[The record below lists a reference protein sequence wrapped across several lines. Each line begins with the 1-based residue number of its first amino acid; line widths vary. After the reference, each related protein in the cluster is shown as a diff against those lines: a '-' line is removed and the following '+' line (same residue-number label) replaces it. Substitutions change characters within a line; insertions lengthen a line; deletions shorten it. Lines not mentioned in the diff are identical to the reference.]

1 MRDTAFPAVADLAA
15 PRGHYSHV
23 AAGGGLAFVSGQ
35 LPLDAAGEPRA
46 DLPLDEQ
53 ATLALRNVE
62 AALAAAGCGW
72 RDVMKVTVYLAGVEH
87 WPAFDQ
93 AYRRVLGDARP
104 ARAVVPV
111 PALHYG
117 VLVEAEAVAS
127 IPSPERCSPER
138 EKSHP

>member
-1 MRDTAFPAVADLAA
+1 MSDVAFPAVADLAA
-15 PRGHYSHV
+15 PRGHYAHV

-53 ATLALRNVE
+53 AVLALRNVE

-72 RDVMKVTVYLAGVEH
+72 HDVMKVTVYLAGVEH

-93 AYRRVLGDARP
+93 AYRRALGDARP

-117 VLVEAEAVAS
+117 VRVEVEAVALR
-127 IPSPERCSPER
+127 PAP
-138 EKSHP
+138 

>member
-1 MRDTAFPAVADLAA
+1 MGEVASPAVAGLAA

-23 AAGGGLAFVSGQ
+23 ATGGGLAFVSGQ
-35 LPLDAAGEPRA
+35 LPLDASGEPRA
-46 DLPLDEQ
+46 DLPLGEQ
-53 ATLALRNVE
+53 AALTLRNVD

-93 AYRRVLGDARP
+93 AYRQVLGDARP

-117 VLVEAEAVAS
+117 VLVEVEAVALR
-127 IPSPERCSPER
+127 PAP
-138 EKSHP
+138 